1 MRKAVTYSLA
11 IALTLSLLLLPEL
24 SRRGTVYA
32 ADAPE
37 LNKLGPDT
45 ISSGAPTFTVRI
57 DGRGFIDGSVIVLDG
72 QPLASTRV
80 ISKKV
85 IVADVDASVVAA
97 AGTHSIFV
105 RNPDGQS
112 SQTATLTVVDPT
124 TDFFIRLPQNAV
136 QQGETNILA
145 PFATGE
151 GLDKVTKVFVGGK
164 SVEFVTVSDTRL
176 QFVIPQKFNDV
187 PARIP
192 ITVINKQGQ
201 YSNTEIF
208 FIVPRAPKITEL
220 DPARLDVGTED
231 VLLKVFGSF
240 SDDAQIVVNGVALPT
255 HPNKS
260 HLEATLP
267 ASLVSQPG
275 ELIIRVEQE
284 GVQSEDEIL
293 PVSPTDNP
301 FIFTVAPLRLRVGE
315 DRATIDVVGDNF
327 GDGTTAFIDGQEA
340 RVRGVSKRRLTI
352 VITSDLLAAPGTH
365 TVQVKKGNVVASSF
379 TFQVVPDVTVTTF
392 AGLSREGYNTD
403 TCVTAATAMFRRP
416 RRIALGADGLLYIT
430 DQQNHAVRT
439 LNPATGE
446 VCTLAGTGLE
456 GYKDSAD
463 TTDAPTFSYPNGV
476 VVAADG
482 TVYISENGNDVIR
495 RIRRSGSAV
504 TVDTFAGDFRTIVS
518 SDRQKAFNSTKIGQD
533 GFRDGALTSG
543 ASFRLPDDMVI
554 GPDGSIY
561 VADAGNHAIRRI
573 HDGVVETLAGN
584 GVPGFADGIGPNT
597 RFNTPTGLALSLDGG
612 TLYVAD
618 TNNHRVRR
626 IDLATRRVGTLAGS
640 GAVGMDDGPPGE
652 ATFDQPIGLAVDT
665 DGTVYVSE
673 VFNNDIR
680 RIDPQGN
687 VTSLAGKGNDKF
699 RDGPGAFAYFDN
711 PRGLAIDRQR
721 GILYVVD
728 TENQRI
734 RQIALR

>member
-1 MRKAVTYSLA
+1 
-11 IALTLSLLLLPEL
+11 
-24 SRRGTVYA
+24 
-32 ADAPE
+32 
-37 LNKLGPDT
+37 
-45 ISSGAPTFTVRI
+45 
-57 DGRGFIDGSVIVLDG
+57 
-72 QPLASTRV
+72 
-80 ISKKV
+80 
-85 IVADVDASVVAA
+85 
-97 AGTHSIFV
+97 
-105 RNPDGQS
+105 
-112 SQTATLTVVDPT
+112 
-124 TDFFIRLPQNAV
+124 
-136 QQGETNILA
+136 
-145 PFATGE
+145 
-151 GLDKVTKVFVGGK
+151 
-164 SVEFVTVSDTRL
+164 
-176 QFVIPQKFNDV
+176 
-187 PARIP
+187 
-192 ITVINKQGQ
+192 
-201 YSNTEIF
+201 
-208 FIVPRAPKITEL
+208 
-220 DPARLDVGTED
+220 
-231 VLLKVFGSF
+231 
-240 SDDAQIVVNGVALPT
+240 
-255 HPNKS
+255 
-260 HLEATLP
+260 
-267 ASLVSQPG
+267 VSQPG

-340 RVRGVSKRRLTI
+340 RIRGVSKRRLTI

-482 TVYISENGNDVIR
+482 TVYVSENGNNVIR

-518 SDRQKAFNSTKIGQD
+518 SDRQKTFNSTKIGQD

-561 VADAGNHAIRRI
+561 VADAGNHAIRRL
-573 HDGVVETLAGN
+573 HNGVVETLAGN